1 MSKTQY
7 KYRKRFTYKGK
18 RYAVY
23 ANTLIELG
31 TKIAEKK
38 AELEK
43 TTHLK
48 GGGMP
53 LKEYTEMCIETYKVN
68 QKPVT
73 RRTYLS
79 RVRHCILELI
89 GEMPI
94 EEIQPIHCQQV
105 INNQAGK
112 SKTQISEVAHALN
125 FIFEHAIDDGMIL
138 VNPAAKITKP
148 KGTRTYR
155 RALTAHEREH
165 FIKVGITDRRFYF
178 FLLMLYCGCRPSE
191 AAECKGYDISINDG
205 YPLLHIRGTKTANA
219 DRFVPIPDELYSLIK
234 NTPKNEFIAC
244 TSTGYK
250 LTENNARNA
259 WKAYKRQLNISMGCK
274 MYRNA
279 LAPPLPLA
287 PDLVPYCLRH
297 EYCTELAR
305 QGADIRIA
313 QKLMGHSDIK
323 LTANIY
329 TNFNSDDVLT
339 AAKILAKRQ

>member
-18 RYAVY
+18 LYNVY

-53 LKEYTEMCIETYKVN
+53 LREYAEMCIETYKVN
-68 QKPVT
+68 QKPIT
-73 RRTYLS
+73 RKIYLS
-79 RVRHCILELI
+79 RVRHCIFELI
-89 GEMPI
+89 GDMPI
-94 EEIQPIHCQQV
+94 EDIQPMHCQQV
-105 INNQAGK
+105 MNNQIGK
-112 SKTQISEVAHALN
+112 SKAQISEVAHALN
-125 FIFEHAIDDGMIL
+125 FIFEHAIDDGMISA
-138 VNPAAKITKP
+138 NPAAKITKP
-148 KGTRTYR
+148 KGTRTHR

-165 FIKVGITDRRFYF
+165 FINVGITDRRFYF
-178 FLLMLYCGCRPSE
+178 FLLMLFCGCRPSE
-191 AAECKGYDISINDG
+191 ASECKGKDISINEG
-205 YPLLHIRGTKTANA
+205 YPLLHIRGTKTVNA
-219 DRFVPIPDELYSLIK
+219 DRLVPIPDELYSLIK

-250 LTENNARNA
+250 MTYNNARNA
-259 WKAYKRQLNISMGCK
+259 WKAYKRQLNISMGCN

-279 LAPPLPLA
+279 LVPPLPLA

-305 QGADIRIA
+305 RGIDIRIA

-329 TNFNSDDVLT
+329 TNFNSDDILT
-339 AAKILAKRQ
+339 AAKMLSATN

>member
-1 MSKTQY
+1 MPF
-7 KYRKRFTYKGK
+7 RE
-18 RYAVY
+18 YA
-23 ANTLIELG
+23 
-31 TKIAEKK
+31 
-38 AELEK
+38 
-43 TTHLK
+43 
-48 GGGMP
+48 
-53 LKEYTEMCIETYKVN
+53 EMCIETYKVN

-73 RRTYLS
+73 RKTYLR

-89 GEMPI
+89 GDMPI
-94 EEIQPIHCQQV
+94 EDIQPIHCQQV
-105 INNQAGK
+105 MNNQSGN
-112 SKTQISEVAHALN
+112 SKTQISEVINALN
-125 FIFEHAIDDGMIL
+125 FIFEHAIDDGMIIQ
-138 VNPAAKITKP
+138 NPAAKITKP
-148 KGTRTYR
+148 KGTHTHR

-191 AAECKGYDISINDG
+191 ASECKGYDISINDG

-219 DRFVPIPDELYSLIK
+219 DRLVPIPDELYTLIK
-234 NTPKNEFIAC
+234 KTPKNDFIAC

-250 LTENNARNA
+250 MTGNNARNA
-259 WKAYKRQLNISMGCK
+259 WKAYKRQLNISMGCN

-279 LAPPLPLA
+279 LVPPLPLA

-305 QGADIRIA
+305 RGVDIRIA

-329 TNFNSDDVLT
+329 TNLNSDDVLT
-339 AAKILAKRQ
+339 AAKMLAEK